1 MGVDGGV
8 MGHASQVLVLPVRDM
23 KMCLRVS
30 ELLCETEIA
39 DIDLISTLA
48 DPHKEVV
55 GLYVPVDEV
64 ARMDIF
70 DARDLV
76 WQFSQLPKNKEK
88 QNA

>member
-8 MGHASQVLVLPVRDM
+8 TGHAGQVLVLPVRDM

-30 ELLCETEIA
+30 ELLCETEID
-39 DIDLISTLA
+39 DIDLLA

-55 GLYVPVDEV
+55 RLYVPMDEV

-70 DARDLV
+70 DVRDLV

>member
-8 MGHASQVLVLPVRDM
+8 TGHAGQVLVLPVWDM

-30 ELLCETEIA
+30 ELLCETEID
-39 DIDLISTLA
+39 DIDLISMLA
-48 DPHKEVV
+48 DTHKEVV
-55 GLYVPVDEV
+55 GLYVPMDEV

>member
-8 MGHASQVLVLPVRDM
+8 MGHAGQVLVLPVQDM
-23 KMCLRVS
+23 KMCLGVS
-30 ELLCETEIA
+30 ELLCETEID
-39 DIDLISTLA
+39 DIDLIATLA
-48 DPHKEVV
+48 DPHKKRV
-55 GLYVPVDEV
+55 GLYVPMDEV

-76 WQFSQLPKNKEK
+76 WQFSQLPKNKEN

>member
-1 MGVDGGV
+1 
-8 MGHASQVLVLPVRDM
+8 MGHAGQVLVLPVRDM

-30 ELLCETEIA
+30 ELLCETEFD
-39 DIDLISTLA
+39 DIDLIAMLA
-48 DPHKEVV
+48 DPHKKCV
-55 GLYVPVDEV
+55 GLYVPMDEV
-64 ARMDIF
+64 AQMDIF

>member
-1 MGVDGGV
+1 
-8 MGHASQVLVLPVRDM
+8 M
-23 KMCLRVS
+23 KMCLWVS
-30 ELLCETEIA
+30 ECLCETEI
-39 DIDLISTLA
+39 DNINLISTLA

-55 GLYVPVDEV
+55 GLYVPMDEV
-64 ARMDIF
+64 AQMDIF